1 MLLKDRANE
10 GARECERLEEKD
22 WGEEGEKRGEGSKV
36 GSRERERIMGETRVG
51 EKHGG
56 FTAPLARSEF
66 IARVISIHKR

>member
-1 MLLKDRANE
+1 MRAVRRKRLGGRRGRREKNAE
-10 GARECERLEEKD
+10 EVARLAGKERH
-22 WGEEGEKRGEGSKV
+22 
-36 GSRERERIMGETRVG
+36 RERIMGETRVG